1 MNRPWEKWPAE
12 YKEAIPQADFENLKT
27 QLAEAEEQFKQA
39 YRDQLFE
46 FAMPLEEKAAEGFLL
61 AVQESRNM
69 SMYNDCAREAL
80 ALLADKYKPSEFP
93 RVTEYLAEVKA
104 GAGVQDGNNLLTKVA
119 DPLENAEALSEGM
132 LKAVA
137 NAVPVQTNAAQQAS
151 PQQNRAEDTAA
162 AQSANDHEGADEE
175 PEEPSGPDEDGL
187 F

>member
-1 MNRPWEKWPAE
+1 MSISVAFIWWIVIATISLLVVR
-12 YKEAIPQADFENLKT
+12 
-27 QLAEAEEQFKQA
+27 
-39 YRDQLFE
+39 
-46 FAMPLEEKAAEGFLL
+46 AA
-61 AVQESRNM
+61 
-69 SMYNDCAREAL
+69 
-80 ALLADKYKPSEFP
+80 
-93 RVTEYLAEVKA
+93 
-104 GAGVQDGNNLLTKVA
+104 
-119 DPLENAEALSEGM
+119 LENDGAPIIIVVVISLGVGGGIYLGSWCEALSEGM